1 MKYLIFSWIS
11 FIIIAIL
18 IFLTAPILDQIY
30 APNLLIFAK
39 YLIFF
44 IYVSLSYYNNVKNMS
59 IKNKIFIF
67 FIYLINVPLVF
78 AIDFIL
84 YANFYKG
91 AI

>member
-1 MKYLIFSWIS
+1 MKYLISGWIS

-44 IYVSLSYYNNVKNMS
+44 IYVFLSYHNYVKNMS

-67 FIYLINVPLVF
+67 FVYLINIPLVF
-78 AIDFIL
+78 AVDFIL

-91 AI
+91 TM